1 MHHVSGFT
9 FMITFTLAS
18 NLFRFNASSAASGA
32 SWGKTIA
39 VALRRHYESDRR
51 IIPLAEQNRIAR
63 EYCARCAEEDARRLP
78 T

>member
-1 MHHVSGFT
+1 MVHRESGCT
-9 FMITFTLAS
+9 V
-18 NLFRFNASSAASGA
+18 SGA

-78 T
+78 S